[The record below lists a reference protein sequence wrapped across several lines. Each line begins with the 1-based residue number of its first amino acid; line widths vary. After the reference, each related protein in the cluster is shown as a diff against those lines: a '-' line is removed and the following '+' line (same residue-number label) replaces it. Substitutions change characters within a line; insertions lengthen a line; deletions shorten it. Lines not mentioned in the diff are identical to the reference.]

1 MYMTKAKQYAVKTRT
16 IVVTLLNLS
25 IMAIGV
31 VMAILEGIKNDFDD
45 SRIQSS

>member
-1 MYMTKAKQYAVKTRT
+1 MTKAKQYVVKTRT

-31 VMAILEGIKNDFDD
+31 VYGH
-45 SRIQSS
+45 S